1 MTITEIKTA
10 IVATLMGLYPNSDKL
25 GRGSEAGYHL
35 ALEDIPVEA
44 FSRDIWRAIVARHPS
59 YPPNPGELRSFVLEA
74 VDATPDA
81 ELAWQEV
88 QKQVKDV
95 GNWGR
100 PEFSDP
106 AILRAV
112 NGVGGWEAVCS
123 CEIANLPT
131 LRAQFRNQYN
141 AAKKS
146 DGLAVI
152 REALPANVVNMLPRK
167 VG

>member
-81 ELAWQEV
+81 ELAWAEV
-88 QKQVKDV
+88 QKQIKAV
-95 GNWGR
+95 GWWGK

-106 AILRAV
+106 AILEAV
-112 NGVGGWEAVCS
+112 NAVGGWEAVCA
-123 CEIANLPT
+123 CERDQVT
-131 LRAQFRNQYN
+131 FLRSQFARQYG
-141 AAKKS
+141 ALRKRVETTA
-146 DGLAVI
+146 L
-152 REALPANVVNMLPRK
+152 REALPANVTAMLPRK